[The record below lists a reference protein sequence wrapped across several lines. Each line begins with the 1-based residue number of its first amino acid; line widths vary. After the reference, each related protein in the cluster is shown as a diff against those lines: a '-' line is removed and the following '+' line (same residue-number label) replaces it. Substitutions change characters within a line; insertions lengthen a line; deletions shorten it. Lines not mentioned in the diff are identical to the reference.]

1 MKKVKSKLSLF
12 KNNNNYKKEEIMC
25 NFNIVNKSNEDTYL
39 NYNNGIINKINKM
52 ENGATYDVKR

>member
-12 KNNNNYKKEEIMC
+12 KNNNNYKKEVIMC